1 MIQQHPTTQLHPE
14 VDRFKFVVPHDTYV
28 DTKEG
33 DDSLHASGKKERH
46 SERGEPKRRALQV
59 HEVRLAMKGEYPA

>member
-1 MIQQHPTTQLHPE
+1 MTQHSTTQITTE

-28 DTKEG
+28 DTQEG
-33 DDSLHASGKKERH
+33 DDKLHASEKKERH
-46 SERGEPKRRALQV
+46 SEKGEPKRRSVQV